1 MTCSLTVSRFRTQ
14 SGPHNQNAGFI
25 SFSLPFLL
33 FVLISYLSFGE
44 KTGKNEKRKK
54 RREKETE
61 TKKKS

>member
-1 MTCSLTVSRFRTQ
+1 MVSSRVLQ
-14 SGPHNQNAGFI
+14 SGFRP
-25 SFSLPFLL
+25 L
-33 FVLISYLSFGE
+33 FVLISYLSIGE